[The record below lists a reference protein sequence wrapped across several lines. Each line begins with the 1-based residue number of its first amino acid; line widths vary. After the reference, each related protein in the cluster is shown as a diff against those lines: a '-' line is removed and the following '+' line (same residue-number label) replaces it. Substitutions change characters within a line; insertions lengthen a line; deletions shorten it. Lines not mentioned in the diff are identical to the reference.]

1 MTVQIAIYRAAIAV
15 ALSLGLI
22 SQLPAAERPNR
33 ANTATSEAVLYVPAS
48 LPATSVPRRGPD
60 STLPPRPLV
69 GYVDNCDDVAR
80 LALMVGWPP
89 ELLAH
94 LTRIAW
100 RESTCKSWAWNP
112 RDISGG
118 SRGVLQING
127 AHTASTDWNPD
138 GWLQSQNIGITK
150 ADDLFNAELNLRAGL
165 ALYRYAEQHYG
176 DGWQPW
182 NATRDR

>member
-1 MTVQIAIYRAAIAV
+1 MTLGTIAFRAVMAL

-22 SQLPAAERPNR
+22 SQLPALESPNR
-33 ANTATSEAVLYVPAS
+33 ANTATSDQVLYVPIYV
-48 LPATSVPRRGPD
+48 PTTVPRTGPE
-60 STLPPRPLV
+60 STLPARPLV
-69 GYVDNCDDVAR
+69 GYVDNCEDVAR

-112 RDISGG
+112 SDRAGG

-127 AHTASTDWNPD
+127 AHTAKTDWNPT
-138 GWLQSQNIGITK
+138 GWLQSLNIGITGP
-150 ADDLFNAELNLRAGL
+150 DDLFNAELNLRAGL
-165 ALYRYAEQHYG
+165 ALYRYAERHYG